1 MNDESKQATT
11 ATPLRPIFLDRDA
24 LPLRLPRTVTKT
36 HLSEHIDLK
45 TWLTPDE
52 EPPTS

>member
-1 MNDESKQATT
+1 MNEESKPAF
-11 ATPLRPIFLDRDA
+11 AAAPLRPIFIGHDA

-45 TWLTPDE
+45 SWLTPSE
-52 EPPTS
+52 SPVS